1 MARRNKVVFLLV
13 MPAAAFLW
21 FFGWSLSF
29 VGSKKGLKRSRNKL
43 VVPNELLMVVP
54 TLEKKQAI

>member
-1 MARRNKVVFLLV
+1 MVRRNRVVFLLI

-29 VGSKKGLKRSRNKL
+29 VGSKKGLRRTKTKL
-43 VVPNELLMVVP
+43 AVPSELVMFVP
-54 TLEKKQAI
+54 TLEKKHAL